1 MADLWYPDLLQ
12 EAQAFPAHIF
22 FAFYE
27 RESTMASSMQ
37 DTVHLYMPEQFGQPN
52 TVEWE
57 QYEVGATVN
66 SFAKG
71 AMNGIQQFLTKG
83 MSTKNQ
89 ERIGKAQGIVS
100 NYGAAAG
107 DLTQLQFGVA
117 PNPYLAQIF
126 RKVNFRSFNYT
137 FKLVP
142 LSEGDCETIQAII
155 RTFRKW
161 SLPRGPQGGAGAGS
175 AYLHYPGEVDIQ
187 YMWMGGPN
195 KYIHRFKRSVI
206 TSLDVQYTGSGMWS
220 MMRNGFPAETVLQLN
235 FTEIQIVVRDDVEE
249 NY

>member
-1 MADLWYPDLLQ
+1 MDLWYPDILQ

-37 DTVHLYMPEQFGQPN
+37 DTIHLYMPEQFGQPS

-57 QYEVGATVN
+57 QYEVGNAVN

-71 AMNGIQQFLTKG
+71 AANGIMQFATKG
-83 MSTKNQ
+83 LSARDQAK
-89 ERIGKAQGIVS
+89 IAKAQGVVS

-161 SLPRGPQGGAGAGS
+161 SLPRGPQGGSGAGS